1 MKSAT
6 PGEAEGVGRG
16 ADRQEAI
23 GNNPKMLPAD
33 LRNHDLPGYLY
44 VRGAPPCVV
53 RATTSCRRSAWVVG

>member
-1 MKSAT
+1 M
-6 PGEAEGVGRG
+6 GRG

-33 LRNHDLPGYLY
+33 LRNHDLPGCLY
-44 VRGAPPCVV
+44 VRGGSPV